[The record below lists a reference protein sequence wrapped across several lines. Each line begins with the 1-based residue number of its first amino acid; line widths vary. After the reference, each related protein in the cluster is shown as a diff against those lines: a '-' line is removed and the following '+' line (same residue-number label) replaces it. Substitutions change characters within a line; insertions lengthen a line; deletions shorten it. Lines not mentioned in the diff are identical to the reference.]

1 MTMHYPAPPEPG
13 AVMIRPESDWSV
25 HHREFVDDFEIVA
38 RFAAHDLTMD
48 IRRYEWVRPSA
59 GNLQPQKH
67 YLDISLDGSLRRSL
81 LQSER
86 WTEPQHSGGLL
97 YLPPNVRYWGQP
109 ALEKRNLL
117 CLSFGDTFLAE
128 VFDGENPL
136 NCSVPHADIQNIAL
150 RRYLLA
156 MASELLS
163 PGMAA
168 GTLLE
173 ALAVGATVELARWSQ
188 LVCDPG
194 GSMVLPMQ
202 AKRIEEY
209 IRSNLSSALSISEIG
224 RACGMSTRNVA
235 RVFKQATGVSIGDF
249 IARCRVDLAKELLES
264 DNLRIKEVSWR
275 CGFRSSSA
283 FSAAFR
289 AATGMTPR
297 DYRLRPGMLQ

>member
-1 MTMHYPAPPEPG
+1 MMQHMALSESS
-13 AVMIRPESDWSV
+13 AMLIRPESDWSV
-25 HHREFVDDFEIVA
+25 QNREFVHDFEIVA

-48 IRRYEWVRPSA
+48 IRQYEWVRPSA
-59 GNLQPQKH
+59 GHLQPQKH

-86 WTEPQHSGGLL
+86 WDEPQFSGGVL

-117 CLSFGDTFLAE
+117 CLSFGDAFLAD

-136 NCSVPHADIQNIAL
+136 TAAVPHADIQNVAL

-156 MASELLS
+156 IASELS
-163 PGMAA
+163 APGFAA

-173 ALAVGATVELARWSQ
+173 SLAVGATVELARWSQ
-188 LVCDPG
+188 LVSDPG
-194 GSMVLPMQ
+194 GGLVLPHQ

-209 IRSNLSSALSISEIG
+209 IRGNLSSALSISDIG

-235 RVFKQATGVSIGDF
+235 RVFKQATGGSIGDF
-249 IARCRVDLAKELLES
+249 IARCRLDLAKELLES
-264 DNLRIKEVSWR
+264 DNFRIKEVSWR

>member
-1 MTMHYPAPPEPG
+1 MMMQHLALSESS
-13 AVMIRPESDWSV
+13 ALVIRPESDWSV
-25 HHREFVDDFEIVA
+25 HNREFVHDFEIVA
-38 RFAAHDLTMD
+38 RFASHDLTMD
-48 IRRYEWVRPSA
+48 IRQYEWVRPSA
-59 GNLQPQKH
+59 GHLQPQKH

-86 WTEPQHSGGLL
+86 WEEPQFSGGVL

-117 CLSFGDTFLAE
+117 CLSFGDAFLDN

-136 NCSVPHADIQNIAL
+136 TASVPHADIQNVAL

-156 MASELLS
+156 MASELSS
-163 PGMAA
+163 PGFAA

-173 ALAVGATVELARWSQ
+173 SLAVGATVELARWSQ
-188 LVCDPG
+188 LVSDPG
-194 GSMVLPMQ
+194 GGLVLPQQ
-202 AKRIEEY
+202 AKRIEDY
-209 IRSNLSSALSISEIG
+209 IRGNLSSALSISDIG

-235 RVFKQATGVSIGDF
+235 RVFKQATGGSIGDF
-249 IARCRVDLAKELLES
+249 IARCRIDLAKELLES
-264 DNLRIKEVSWR
+264 DNFRIKEVSWR

>member
-1 MTMHYPAPPEPG
+1 MMQHLALSESS
-13 AVMIRPESDWSV
+13 AMLIRPESDWSV
-25 HHREFVDDFEIVA
+25 HNREFVHDFEIVA
-38 RFAAHDLTMD
+38 RFASHDLTMD
-48 IRRYEWVRPSA
+48 IRQYEWVRPSA
-59 GNLQPQKH
+59 GHLQPQKH

-86 WTEPQHSGGLL
+86 WDEPQFSGGVL

-117 CLSFGDTFLAE
+117 CLSFGDAFLDN

-136 NCSVPHADIQNIAL
+136 TASVPHADIQNVAL

-156 MASELLS
+156 MASELSS
-163 PGMAA
+163 PGFAA

-173 ALAVGATVELARWSQ
+173 SLAVGATVELARWSQ
-188 LVCDPG
+188 LVSDPG
-194 GSMVLPMQ
+194 GGLVLPHQ
-202 AKRIEEY
+202 AKRIEDY
-209 IRSNLSSALSISEIG
+209 IRGNLSSALSISDIG

-235 RVFKQATGVSIGDF
+235 RVFKQATGGSIGDF
-249 IARCRVDLAKELLES
+249 IARCRIDLAKELLES
-264 DNLRIKEVSWR
+264 DNFRIKEVSWR

>member
-1 MTMHYPAPPEPG
+1 M
-13 AVMIRPESDWSV
+13 
-25 HHREFVDDFEIVA
+25 
-38 RFAAHDLTMD
+38 
-48 IRRYEWVRPSA
+48 
-59 GNLQPQKH
+59 
-67 YLDISLDGSLRRSL
+67 
-81 LQSER
+81 
-86 WTEPQHSGGLL
+86 L

-117 CLSFGDTFLAE
+117 CLSFGDAFLAE
-128 VFDGENPL
+128 VFDCENPL
-136 NCSVPHADIQNIAL
+136 TSSVPHADIQNMAL

-156 MASELLS
+156 IASELSS
-163 PGMAA
+163 PGLAA
-168 GTLLE
+168 GPLLE
-173 ALAVGATVELARWSQ
+173 ALAIGATVELARWSQ
-188 LVCDPG
+188 LVCNPG
-194 GSMVLPMQ
+194 GGVVLPMQ

-209 IRSNLSSALSISEIG
+209 IRANLSSALIISDIG

-264 DNLRIKEVSWR
+264 DHVRIKEVSWR

-297 DYRLRPGMLQ
+297 DYRVRPGMLQ